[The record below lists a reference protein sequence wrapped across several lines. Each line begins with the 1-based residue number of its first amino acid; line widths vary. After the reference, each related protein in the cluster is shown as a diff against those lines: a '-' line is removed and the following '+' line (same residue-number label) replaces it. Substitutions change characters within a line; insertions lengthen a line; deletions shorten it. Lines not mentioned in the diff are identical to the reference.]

1 VPPKIR
7 AVRTTRAQ
15 IVQTAVLT
23 GIILAVVVVLDYF
36 INVVLAPG
44 AIAYTPLTTVA
55 IALAVTPAAIAY
67 LILQNAKVQRALMA
81 LADERAARIAADG
94 ANAAKTQFL
103 ATMSH
108 ELRTP
113 LNAIIGYAEIIE
125 EDAAAAGAGRDD
137 AQRIQR
143 SAQHLLGLIN
153 SILDHVKLEA
163 GELQLKEEMAPLKPI
178 FDEVANAVE
187 VMAAANGN
195 AVVRVCED
203 GIGAACVDVL
213 RLKQCMLNL
222 ASNAAK
228 FTENG
233 RITLRLR
240 AAGPTHVAFEAQDTG
255 IGMNAETVAR
265 LFQPFVQ
272 ADSSITREYDGTG
285 LGLVVTKQLVN
296 SMGGTVS
303 VTSTPGAGST
313 FTILLRRRI
322 PLAAAA

>member
-1 VPPKIR
+1 M
-7 AVRTTRAQ
+7 TRAQ

-23 GIILAVVVVLDYF
+23 GIILAVVVFLDYF

-44 AIAYTPLTTVA
+44 ATAYTPLTTVA

-67 LILQNAKVQRALMA
+67 LILQNAKVQRALVA
-81 LADERAARIAADG
+81 LAEERAARVAADG

-125 EDAAAAGAGRDD
+125 EDAAAKGGADD

-143 SAQHLLGLIN
+143 SAQHLLGLIDG
-153 SILDHVKLEA
+153 ILDHVQLES
-163 GELQLKEEMAPLKPI
+163 GEVRLQEALTPLKPI
-178 FDEVANAVE
+178 FDEVADAVE
-187 VMAAANGN
+187 AMAAAKANT
-195 AVVRVCED
+195 VVCVCED
-203 GIGAACVDVL
+203 GIGAAYVDPL

-222 ASNAAK
+222 AANAAK

-233 RITLRLR
+233 RITLTLR
-240 AAGPTHVAFEAQDTG
+240 ASGPTHFAFDVHDTG

-272 ADSSITREYDGTG
+272 ADSSIAREYGG
-285 LGLVVTKQLVN
+285 AGMGLVVTKQLVT
-296 SMGGTVS
+296 SMGGAVTVAS
-303 VTSTPGAGST
+303 APGAGST
-313 FTILLRRRI
+313 FTILLRRRM